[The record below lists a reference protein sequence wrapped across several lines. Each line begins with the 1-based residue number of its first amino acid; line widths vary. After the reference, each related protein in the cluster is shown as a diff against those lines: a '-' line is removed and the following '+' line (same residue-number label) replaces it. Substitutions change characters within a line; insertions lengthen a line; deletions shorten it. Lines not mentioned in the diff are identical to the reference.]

1 MGELPAQDYAQ
12 LVFELLTT
20 RRVVIV
26 EGPPGC
32 GKTTVL
38 PEYVMAQG
46 FHVGCT
52 QPRRLAARC
61 VAQRVATLRHE
72 VLGDTVGYQT
82 AYEKAVSTNTRLRF
96 MTDGLA
102 LLFSLIKAE
111 KWDVLFIDEVH
122 EWGIPVETL
131 VAWALRQLRRRS
143 KLRVVIMSAT
153 LESIRLSHFFALNGR
168 SAPVVQISDGMYPVD
183 EQPALASAEDD
194 VQRLLNEGRQG
205 ILVFEPGKREIR
217 DRILALRQ
225 RGVDAEIFPLH
236 GDLSLNAQAKC
247 FQIYRRPKI
256 VVSTDVA
263 QTSVTVPGIDAVVD
277 SGLKRSSK
285 IHEGVEGLFTEV
297 ISWADRRQRKGRA
310 GRVMP
315 GVYVDRLPEGT
326 QRLEFSQPEIHRKKL
341 SGTILRIKADTQMDI
356 RKLPFFHP
364 PKVDAVNRGCA
375 ELLELGCFNE
385 ARQTSG
391 LGYKVA
397 RLAMLEPRLACMVI
411 EGNDLGI
418 REDVAT
424 MAAILE
430 AGGIASRGNQRWR
443 SLVSESRSDLIA
455 QLELWG
461 RVTPLLNRTSNE
473 ELEKMGIDVRN
484 LLKAREVRGKLL
496 RELSSE
502 KEGKL
507 ISSRREAQE
516 LAIIAGFKG
525 LVFVRK
531 GAGWTRGDDQIRIL
545 SSESVVSRK
554 AKFILGI
561 PWDLDVRDAQPGEHT
576 LTLIRMATELGVEFV
591 PEPLKKL
598 ARKHGKRRKRSGQ
611 GEFFR
616 VHSQREQSRGR
627 GR

>member
-1 MGELPAQDYAQ
+1 
-12 LVFELLTT
+12 
-20 RRVVIV
+20 
-26 EGPPGC
+26 
-32 GKTTVL
+32 
-38 PEYVMAQG
+38 
-46 FHVGCT
+46 
-52 QPRRLAARC
+52 
-61 VAQRVATLRHE
+61 
-72 VLGDTVGYQT
+72 
-82 AYEKAVSTNTRLRF
+82 
-96 MTDGLA
+96 
-102 LLFSLIKAE
+102 
-111 KWDVLFIDEVH
+111 
-122 EWGIPVETL
+122 
-131 VAWALRQLRRRS
+131 
-143 KLRVVIMSAT
+143 
-153 LESIRLSHFFALNGR
+153 
-168 SAPVVQISDGMYPVD
+168 
-183 EQPALASAEDD
+183 
-194 VQRLLNEGRQG
+194 
-205 ILVFEPGKREIR
+205 
-217 DRILALRQ
+217 
-225 RGVDAEIFPLH
+225 
-236 GDLSLNAQAKC
+236 
-247 FQIYRRPKI
+247 
-256 VVSTDVA
+256 
-263 QTSVTVPGIDAVVD
+263 
-277 SGLKRSSK
+277 
-285 IHEGVEGLFTEV
+285 
-297 ISWADRRQRKGRA
+297 
-310 GRVMP
+310 
-315 GVYVDRLPEGT
+315 
-326 QRLEFSQPEIHRKKL
+326 
-341 SGTILRIKADTQMDI
+341 MDI

-364 PKVDAVNRGCA
+364 PKVDEVNRGCA

-391 LGYKVA
+391 LGYRVA

-443 SLVSESRSDLIA
+443 SLVTESRSDLIA

-461 RVTPLLNRTSNE
+461 KVTPLLNRLSNE
-473 ELEKMGIDVRN
+473 ELEKMGVDVKN

-516 LAIIAGFKG
+516 LAILAGFKG

-531 GAGWTRGDDQIRIL
+531 GAGWTQGDDQIRIL

-576 LTLIRMATELGVEFV
+576 LALIRMATELGVEFV

-598 ARKHGKRRKRSGQ
+598 VRKHGKRRKRSGQ

-616 VHSQREQSRGR
+616 VHSQREQPRGR